1 VAVLAVLGV
10 SAPAAHASLSVPSTM
25 YTNLAAFEAAAG
37 GADNG
42 MTAGERGSGFRHF
55 TPNVIAVDGSD
66 PWTTAIPFGHTA
78 ALASTRLQP
87 WGIELGPDVA
97 VANDGFKSVNS
108 NAGFSPLDLWAP
120 YNGYTTALQVV
131 APGAQASPP
140 VPALTRG
147 IGVTFVDPENAGA
160 SIQFYSGD
168 GLLDTVSP
176 QGSTFMGVLFR
187 DPLVTR
193 VVITLGTAQIFDFD
207 GTNPPSGTSPS
218 NTLAAGDDI
227 VLAEPGAG
235 EATMTASAGVPIS
248 PVLESFISN
257 DAPGDIAAT
266 IDWGDGSR
274 SSGAV
279 ASGAAGT
286 FSVSGTHSYALPGS
300 YTARLTVQDS
310 SGSELETQALVQV
323 SPEPTTASVSCS
335 PPDVAVSA
343 ITTCTAAVQDID
355 ATATSAPT
363 GLVTF
368 STPTPGASFP
378 GTGSCVLGASGAR
391 TAFCVVQFR
400 PGQLP
405 PAQARITAFY
415 SGDGA
420 HGATS
425 SGTTIGVHIPS
436 CSLRALSRR
445 LGSGFALLVTCNART
460 NVQIAAQANVTRN
473 GQHRAFQLKFGS
485 LRTTV
490 TAGRPTVLVIKAAP
504 GVLPALRTALHR
516 GQRVS
521 LKLTLTAGSGAKR
534 KTTTARVSALRL
546 S

>member
-1 VAVLAVLGV
+1 MRRGIRGFVAVLAVLGV

-55 TPNVIAVDGSD
+55 MPNVIAVDGSD

-176 QGSTFMGVLFR
+176 QGSTFVGVLFR

-248 PVLESFISN
+248 PVLESFI
-257 DAPGDIAAT
+257 
-266 IDWGDGSR
+266 
-274 SSGAV
+274 
-279 ASGAAGT
+279 
-286 FSVSGTHSYALPGS
+286 
-300 YTARLTVQDS
+300 
-310 SGSELETQALVQV
+310 
-323 SPEPTTASVSCS
+323 
-335 PPDVAVSA
+335 
-343 ITTCTAAVQDID
+343 
-355 ATATSAPT
+355 
-363 GLVTF
+363 
-368 STPTPGASFP
+368 
-378 GTGSCVLGASGAR
+378 
-391 TAFCVVQFR
+391 
-400 PGQLP
+400 
-405 PAQARITAFY
+405 
-415 SGDGA
+415 
-420 HGATS
+420 
-425 SGTTIGVHIPS
+425 
-436 CSLRALSRR
+436 
-445 LGSGFALLVTCNART
+445 
-460 NVQIAAQANVTRN
+460 
-473 GQHRAFQLKFGS
+473 
-485 LRTTV
+485 
-490 TAGRPTVLVIKAAP
+490 
-504 GVLPALRTALHR
+504 
-516 GQRVS
+516 
-521 LKLTLTAGSGAKR
+521 
-534 KTTTARVSALRL
+534 
-546 S
+546 